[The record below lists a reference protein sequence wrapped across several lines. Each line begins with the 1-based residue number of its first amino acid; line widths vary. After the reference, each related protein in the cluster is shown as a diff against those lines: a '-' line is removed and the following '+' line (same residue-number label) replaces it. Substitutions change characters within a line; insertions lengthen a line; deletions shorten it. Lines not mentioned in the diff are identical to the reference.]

1 MIKKYFDNYRG
12 KLPPELDGKVDGIL
26 VDDLALLNKW
36 RNWRT
41 GLEYYD
47 KERDAMLFGAL
58 DDCLVIKNLKLKIK
72 NYSYMPL
79 DYKTRGFPP
88 KEGASEV
95 YYQHQLDAYSLLLS
109 ENGYRVGDHAYLV
122 YYYPKEV
129 KENGVVDFEVKPV
142 KIDTDIERIRK
153 MFEGAVDLL
162 MGDLPPEHSGG
173 ANGSA
178 SCEFGFWHKL
188 AMEFD

>member
-1 MIKKYFDNYRG
+1 MADMS
-12 KLPPELDGKVDGIL
+12 
-26 VDDLALLNKW
+26 LLNTW

-47 KERDAMLFGAL
+47 KERDAVLFGAL
-58 DDCLVIKNLKLKIK
+58 DDCLTLKRKVGPKNQTF
-72 NYSYMPL
+72 YMPL

-88 KEGASEV
+88 QEGASEI
-95 YYQHQLDAYSLLLS
+95 YYQHQLDAYTLLLS
-109 ENGYRVGDHAYLV
+109 ENGYKVGDHAYLV
-122 YYYPKEV
+122 YYYPKAV

-142 KIDTDIERIRK
+142 KINTAIERIRK

-162 MGDLPPEHSGG
+162 NGDLPAEHSCGT
-173 ANGSA
+173 NGYA
-178 SCEFGFWHKL
+178 GCEFGLWHKL